1 MHLPALSIL
10 AVIGLMLG
18 ACSHQPTHD
27 TAAVL
32 AANALRQATPEA
44 GSGRY
49 PLSTDIA
56 AHAMVVTAH
65 PLATEA
71 ALSMLRAGG
80 SAIDAAIAAQAM
92 LGLVEPQSSGF
103 GGGGF
108 MVFAEPLREKIARVT
123 AIDGRETAPA
133 ATTDRRFLRTDG
145 QAMAFDEAL
154 ANARAVGVPGVVSM
168 LDQAHQRWGKLPWQA
183 LLAPAIEA
191 ARKGVPV
198 SHRLHTLSATDPLLA
213 RSKTLAPLLL
223 NRSGKAWPTGH
234 LLKSPAYAEL
244 LETLAKE
251 GPSAFYQGKLAKHF
265 VRELRAAGSDIT
277 DSDWSSYSADVTPA
291 LCLPIASFNA
301 CSASAP
307 SGGFSVL
314 EMVSLW
320 QRHQQTQRGP
330 VLNTLGNDLSTDS
343 LHGLLEAERLG
354 FADRQRYGA
363 DPRKVVV
370 PVSGLLSHYYLNQ
383 RARLIE
389 DLAAQG
395 AVPAGTPHGAKVSAT
410 DGQTLEHGTS
420 HISIV
425 DTQGRWLAMTSSIED
440 RFGSRLLI
448 RGVLM
453 NNQLTDFSF
462 VPTQSDLPVANRVGP
477 GKRPRSAMSP
487 TVLINDEGRPVLAMG
502 SPGGSRILGFN
513 ARVLSA
519 YIAGVHDASKLV
531 SLPMVLNRNGPTEVE
546 RTLGRDA
553 IAELK
558 ARGHDVKVVEMAS
571 GHGVIVRRG
580 STLQGAA
587 DPRREGQ
594 AAGF

>member
-1 MHLPALSIL
+1 MRLPALSTL
-10 AVIGLMLG
+10 AAIGLILS
-18 ACSHQPTHD
+18 ACSHQPASD

-49 PLSTDIA
+49 PLSTMTSA
-56 AHAMVVTAH
+56 NAMVVTAH

-71 ALSMLRAGG
+71 ALTMLRAGG

-108 MVFAEPLREKIARVT
+108 MVFAEPLREKTARVT

-133 ATTDRRFLRTDG
+133 ATTERRFLRADG

-168 LDQAHQRWGKLPWQA
+168 LDLAHQRWGKLPWQT

-234 LLKSPAYAEL
+234 LLKNPAYAEL

-251 GPSAFYQGKLAKHF
+251 GPSAFYQGKLAKRF

-410 DGQTLEHGTS
+410 DGQILEHGTS

-462 VPTQSDLPVANRVGP
+462 VPTQSDQPVANRVGP

-531 SLPMVLNRNGPTEVE
+531 SLPMALNRNGPTEVE